1 VPFLLFLLILG
12 VVARRR
18 EGQAFARLIATE
30 VGTDVLTEA
39 EFHSLQ
45 SGKRRRAALRRMKRE
60 RGAVARSWLKRLQR
74 EQMNLALFHGKV
86 ESVDHPALD
95 AQRETIR
102 MLKARIATFA

>member
-45 SGKRRRAALRRMKRE
+45 SGRRRRAALRRMKRE
-60 RGAVARSWLKRLQR
+60 RGPVARSWLKRLQR